1 VPWEDGMGEHGK
13 VEADREVCIGSGV
26 CLMYAP
32 KAFDMSADSKVMVIG
47 DPDVSAADVQAAV
60 EGCPTGALS
69 ISVAD

>member
-1 VPWEDGMGEHGK
+1 MAEHGK

-32 KAFDMSADSKVMVIG
+32 QAFGMDVESKVALIG
-47 DPDVSAADVQAAV
+47 TPDVRSVEVQAAV

-69 ISVAD
+69 ISDAD